1 MRHRF
6 GSGVRHNGMLYAH
19 ARHRLMDIS
28 NKRWLLPDGVQ
39 ETLPPDAAAV
49 EALRHDILQLFHR
62 WGYDL
67 VMPAMIEYMD
77 SLLTGTAHS
86 LDTRTFALV
95 DQLSGKQMGVR
106 SDMTPQVARID
117 AHLLADSALQQRV
130 ARLCYCGHLLHA
142 IGDGINSS
150 RTPLQIGAEI
160 FGSDAISADV
170 EVVSLMVST
179 LHAVG
184 LTEVSIDVGHV
195 GIFRNLVRDTGLDSE
210 QESMLFDMLQ
220 RKSIP
225 DLQQY
230 LGKLPLGE
238 RLREQVCQLALLN
251 GDASV
256 FDEARELLQD
266 AAPEVLHSLDYMR
279 CVVQTLQRKY
289 PRTLINCDLA
299 ELRGY
304 SYHTGLV
311 FAAFLP
317 GQGREIARGG
327 RYNDVGKVFGN
338 ARPATGFSAD
348 LLNLY
353 QLCSAGEAESG
364 GILAPNLDDEKLAE
378 SIRQLRADGQRV
390 LLDLTDGQVAARE
403 QGCDRQLQQIDGAW
417 AVIEG

>member
-1 MRHRF
+1 MTS
-6 GSGVRHNGMLYAH
+6 GS
-19 ARHRLMDIS
+19 S
-28 NKRWLLPDGVQ
+28 KRWLLPDGAQ

-49 EALRHDILQLFHR
+49 EALRHEILQVFHR

-67 VMPAMIEYMD
+67 VMPAMIEYLD

-86 LDTRTFALV
+86 LDTKTFALV
-95 DQLSGKQMGVR
+95 DQLSGRQMGVR

-117 AHLLADSALQQRV
+117 AHRLADDAQAHRV

-170 EVVSLMVST
+170 EVVSLMVAT

-184 LTEVSIDVGHV
+184 LGRISLDLGHV
-195 GIFRNLVRDTGLDSE
+195 GVFRSLVKQTSLDAE
-210 QESMLFDMLQ
+210 QENRLFDMLQ

-225 DLQQY
+225 DLKTYLQQ
-230 LGKLPLGE
+230 LPLDD
-238 RLREQVCQLALLN
+238 RQREQFCQLALLN
-251 GDASV
+251 GDV
-256 FDEARELLQD
+256 DVIDEARKIYADAPDETLTTLDSLQQ
-266 AAPEVLHSLDYMR
+266 VTRSL
-279 CVVQTLQRKY
+279 QAKY
-289 PRTLINCDLA
+289 PQTPIHCDLS

-327 RYNDVGKVFGN
+327 RYDDVGEVFGN

-353 QLCSAGEAESG
+353 QLCGAIGDMPR
-364 GILAPNLDDEKLAE
+364 GILAPDDDDHELNAAIE
-378 SIRQLRADGQRV
+378 QLRAAGERV
-390 LLDLTDGQVAARE
+390 VIDLTGGKSPAGE
-403 QGCDRQLQQIDGAW
+403 QQCDRRLVNKDGGW
-417 AVIEG
+417 RVDRVK

>member
-1 MRHRF
+1 
-6 GSGVRHNGMLYAH
+6 VAT
-19 ARHRLMDIS
+19 S

-49 EALRHDILQLFHR
+49 ESLRHEILQVFGR

-117 AHLLADSALQQRV
+117 AHLLADSAKQQRV

-142 IGDGINSS
+142 IGDGITSS

-160 FGSDAISADV
+160 FGSDSISADV
-170 EVVSLMVST
+170 EVLSLMVAT
-179 LHAVG
+179 LHGVG
-184 LTEVSIDVGHV
+184 LSDISIDVGHV
-195 GIFRNLVRDTGLDSE
+195 GIFRNLVKNTDIDND
-210 QESMLFDMLQ
+210 QEARLFDMLQ

-230 LGKLPLGE
+230 LQGLPLSPE
-238 RLREQVCQLALLN
+238 RSQQICQLALLN
-251 GDASV
+251 GDVSV
-256 FDEARELLQD
+256 IDEARERYQD
-266 AAPEVLHSLDYMR
+266 VGSEMLASLDTMQN
-279 CVVQTLQRKY
+279 VVEALQVKY
-289 PRTLINCDLA
+289 PHTLINCDLA

-327 RYNDVGKVFGN
+327 RYNDVGEVFGN

-353 QLCSAGEAESG
+353 QLCNVASG
-364 GILAPNLDDEKLAE
+364 IPTGILAPDQRDTELAE
-378 SIRQLRADGQRV
+378 LIELLRSQGERV
-390 LLDLTDGQVAARE
+390 VVDLTEAAAGAIDQNCNRHII
-403 QGCDRQLQQIDGAW
+403 RVDGAW
-417 AVIEG
+417 TVKGV

>member
-1 MRHRF
+1 M
-6 GSGVRHNGMLYAH
+6 SEL
-19 ARHRLMDIS
+19 S

-39 ETLPPDAAAV
+39 ETLPPDALAV
-49 EALRHDILQLFHR
+49 ESLRFGILQIFHR

-67 VMPAMIEYMD
+67 VMPAMIEYID

-117 AHLLADSALQQRV
+117 AHLLEDDARQQRIS
-130 ARLCYCGHLLHA
+130 RLCYCGHLLHA
-142 IGDGINSS
+142 IGDGITSN

-160 FGSDAISADV
+160 FGSDSISADV
-170 EVVSLMVST
+170 EVVSLMIAT

-184 LTEVSIDVGHV
+184 LHNVSIDIGHV
-195 GIFRNLVRDTGLDSE
+195 GIFRNLVKNTGLDSE
-210 QESMLFDMLQ
+210 QENQLFAMLQ

-225 DLQQY
+225 DLQAY
-230 LGKLPLGE
+230 LQQLQLGDQ
-238 RLREQVCQLALLN
+238 LCEQLCQLALLN
-251 GDASV
+251 GDITV
-256 FDEARELLQD
+256 IDEARKLYADAGDELL
-266 AAPEVLHSLDYMR
+266 ATLDYMHE
-279 CVVQTLQRKY
+279 VVRSLQQKY
-289 PRTLINCDLA
+289 PDTLIHCDLS

-327 RYNDVGKVFGN
+327 RYDDVGKVFGN

-353 QLCSAGEAESG
+353 QLGGAGGQFEAGILVPDKDDPALAELILQLRDAGE
-364 GILAPNLDDEKLAE
+364 
-378 SIRQLRADGQRV
+378 RV
-390 LLDLTDGQVAARE
+390 VVDLTQGKSSAA
-403 QGCDRQLQQIDGAW
+403 DQQCNRLAMRANGAW
-417 AVIEG
+417 IVEEV

>member
-1 MRHRF
+1 MT
-6 GSGVRHNGMLYAH
+6 AT
-19 ARHRLMDIS
+19 S
-28 NKRWLLPDGVQ
+28 NKRWQLPDGVQ

-49 EALRHDILQLFHR
+49 EALRHEILQVFHR
-62 WGYDL
+62 WGYEL

-117 AHLLADSALQQRV
+117 AHLLADSARQHRV

-142 IGDGINSS
+142 TSDGLTSS

-184 LTEVSIDVGHV
+184 LTEASIDVGHV
-195 GIFRNLVRDTGLDSE
+195 GIFRNLVKNYGLDRD
-210 QESMLFDMLQ
+210 QESRLFDMLQ

-230 LGKLPLGE
+230 LQSLALTDE
-238 RLREQVCQLALLN
+238 MREHICHLALLN
-251 GDASV
+251 GDISV
-256 FDEARELLQD
+256 IDEARKLYRNAGAELM
-266 AAPEVLHSLDYMR
+266 ASLDYMHS
-279 CVVQTLQRKY
+279 VVSTLQRKY
-289 PRTLINCDLA
+289 PQTLVNCDLA

-327 RYNDVGKVFGN
+327 RYNDVGEVFGN

-353 QLCSAGEAESG
+353 QLCGAGEREQK
-364 GILAPNLDDEKLAE
+364 GILASDQDDEALALL
-378 SIRQLRADGQRV
+378 IQQLRADGERV
-390 LLDLTDGQVAARE
+390 IVDLTDAKLGAVDQH
-403 QGCDRQLQQIDGAW
+403 CDRRIIQVDGAW
-417 AVIEG
+417 TVKEV

>member
-1 MRHRF
+1 MTVT
-6 GSGVRHNGMLYAH
+6 ST
-19 ARHRLMDIS
+19 S

-49 EALRHDILQLFHR
+49 EALRHEILQVFHR
-62 WGYDL
+62 WGYEL

-117 AHLLADSALQQRV
+117 AHLLADSARQHRV
-130 ARLCYCGHLLHA
+130 APLCYCGHLLHA
-142 IGDGINSS
+142 IGDGITSS

-184 LTEVSIDVGHV
+184 LSEASIDVGHV
-195 GIFRNLVRDTGLDSE
+195 GIFRNLVKNTGLDKD
-210 QESMLFDMLQ
+210 QESQLFDMLQ

-230 LGKLPLGE
+230 LQTLPLSDE
-238 RLREQVCQLALLN
+238 MREHICHLALLN
-251 GDASV
+251 GDVSV
-256 FDEARELLQD
+256 IDEARKLYRNAGAELM
-266 AAPEVLHSLDYMR
+266 ASLDYMHR
-279 CVVQTLQRKY
+279 VVSTLQRKY
-289 PRTLINCDLA
+289 PRTLVNCDLA

-311 FAAFLP
+311 FSAFLP

-327 RYNDVGKVFGN
+327 RYNDVGEVFGN

-353 QLCSAGEAESG
+353 QLCGAGEQAQK
-364 GILAPNLDDEKLAE
+364 GILAPDRDDETLALLIE
-378 SIRQLRADGQRV
+378 QLRTDGERV
-390 LLDLTDGQVAARE
+390 VVDLTDTMLAAAD
-403 QGCDRQLQQIDGAW
+403 QHCDRQILQVDGAW
-417 AVIEG
+417 MVTEV

>member
-1 MRHRF
+1 M
-6 GSGVRHNGMLYAH
+6 SEL
-19 ARHRLMDIS
+19 S

-39 ETLPPDAAAV
+39 ETLPPDALAV
-49 EALRHDILQLFHR
+49 ESLRHSILQTFHR

-67 VMPAMIEYMD
+67 VMPAMIEYID

-117 AHLLADSALQQRV
+117 AHLLADDAQQQRV
-130 ARLCYCGHLLHA
+130 SRLCYCGHLLHA
-142 IGDGINSS
+142 IGDGLTSS

-160 FGSDAISADV
+160 FGSDSISADV
-170 EVVSLMVST
+170 EVVSLMVAT

-184 LTEVSIDVGHV
+184 LHNVSIDIGHV
-195 GIFRNLVRDTGLDSE
+195 GIFRSLVKNTGLDSE
-210 QESMLFDMLQ
+210 QENRLFDMLQ

-225 DLQQY
+225 DLQDY
-230 LGKLPLGE
+230 LQQLPL
-238 RLREQVCQLALLN
+238 RDHLCEQLCQLTLLN
-251 GDASV
+251 GDITV
-256 FDEARELLQD
+256 IDEARELYSD
-266 AAPEVLHSLDYMR
+266 AGDELSASLDYMHE
-279 CVVQTLQRKY
+279 VVQSLQQKY
-289 PRTLINCDLA
+289 PGTLINCDLS

-353 QLCSAGEAESG
+353 QLGGAAGQFEA
-364 GILAPNLDDEKLAE
+364 GILAPGNDDAALADL
-378 SIRQLRADGQRV
+378 ILQLRDAGERV
-390 LLDLTDGQVAARE
+390 VVDLTQAKGSAA
-403 QGCDRQLQQIDGAW
+403 DQQCNRVVVQSNGVW
-417 AVIEG
+417 TVNEV

>member
-1 MRHRF
+1 MQAN
-6 GSGVRHNGMLYAH
+6 S
-19 ARHRLMDIS
+19 
-28 NKRWLLPDGVQ
+28 KRWLLPDGVQ
-39 ETLPPDAAAV
+39 ETLPPDAQAV
-49 EALRHDILQLFHR
+49 ESLRHEILQIFDR

-86 LDTRTFALV
+86 LDTRTFSLV

-117 AHLLADSALQQRV
+117 AHLLADDARHQRV

-142 IGDGINSS
+142 VVDGINSS

-160 FGSDAISADV
+160 FGSDSISADL
-170 EVVSLMVST
+170 EIVSLMVAT

-184 LTEVSIDVGHV
+184 LHEVSLDIGHV
-195 GIFRNLVRDTGLDSE
+195 GIFRSLVRNTALDE
-210 QESMLFDMLQ
+210 AQENRLFDMLQ

-225 DLQQY
+225 DLQDY
-230 LGKLPLGE
+230 LRQLPLDD
-238 RLREQVCQLALLN
+238 RQREQIYRLALLN

-256 FDEARELLQD
+256 IDEARRIYHDAGAELFATLD
-266 AAPEVLHSLDYMR
+266 AMDS
-279 CVVQTLQRKY
+279 VVRALEQKY
-289 PRTLINCDLA
+289 PATPIHCDLS

-317 GQGREIARGG
+317 GQAREIARGG
-327 RYNDVGKVFGN
+327 RYDDVGEVFGN

-353 QLCSAGEAESG
+353 QLCAGAG
-364 GILAPNLDDEKLAE
+364 RFRQGILVPDDPDAGLAGLV
-378 SIRQLRADGQRV
+378 RDLRAQGERV
-390 LLDLTDGQVAARE
+390 VVDLTAGKCSATE
-403 QGCDRQLQQIDGAW
+403 QQCDRIALLQEGAW
-417 AVIEG
+417 VITEA

>member
-1 MRHRF
+1 
-6 GSGVRHNGMLYAH
+6 LTAT
-19 ARHRLMDIS
+19 S
-28 NKRWLLPDGVQ
+28 NKRWQLPDGVQ

-49 EALRHDILQLFHR
+49 EALRHEILQVFHR
-62 WGYDL
+62 WGYEL

-117 AHLLADSALQQRV
+117 AHLLADSARQHRV

-142 IGDGINSS
+142 TSDGLTSS

-184 LTEVSIDVGHV
+184 LTEASIDVGHV
-195 GIFRNLVRDTGLDSE
+195 GIFRNLVKNSGLDRD
-210 QESMLFDMLQ
+210 QESRLFDMLQ

-230 LGKLPLGE
+230 LQSLALTDE
-238 RLREQVCQLALLN
+238 MREHICHLALLN
-251 GDASV
+251 GDISV
-256 FDEARELLQD
+256 IDEARKLYRNAGAELM
-266 AAPEVLHSLDYMR
+266 ASLDYMHS
-279 CVVQTLQRKY
+279 VVSTLQRKY
-289 PRTLINCDLA
+289 PQTLVNCDLA

-327 RYNDVGKVFGN
+327 RYNDVGEVFGN

-353 QLCSAGEAESG
+353 QLCGAGEREQK
-364 GILAPNLDDEKLAE
+364 GILASDQDDEALALL
-378 SIRQLRADGQRV
+378 IQQLRADGERV
-390 LLDLTDGQVAARE
+390 IVDLTDAKLGAVDQH
-403 QGCDRQLQQIDGAW
+403 CDRRIIQVDGAW
-417 AVIEG
+417 TVKEV

>member
-1 MRHRF
+1 MP
-6 GSGVRHNGMLYAH
+6 
-19 ARHRLMDIS
+19 DQS

-39 ETLPPDAAAV
+39 ETLPPDARAV
-49 EALRHDILQLFHR
+49 ESLRFSILQNFHR

-67 VMPAMIEYMD
+67 VMPAMIEYID

-117 AHLLADSALQQRV
+117 AHLLADDARQQRV
-130 ARLCYCGHLLHA
+130 SRLCYCGHLLHA
-142 IGDGINSS
+142 IGDGITSS

-160 FGSDAISADV
+160 FGSDSISADV

-184 LTEVSIDVGHV
+184 LREASIDIGHV
-195 GIFRNLVRDTGLDSE
+195 GIFRSLVKNTDLDSE
-210 QESMLFDMLQ
+210 QENRLFDMLQ

-225 DLQQY
+225 DLQAY
-230 LGKLPLGE
+230 LQQLPLSD
-238 RLREQVCQLALLN
+238 RLAEQLCQLAMLN
-251 GDASV
+251 GDISIV
-256 FDEARELLQD
+256 DEARELYSD
-266 AAPEVLHSLDYMR
+266 AGDEMVAALDYMYE
-279 CVVQTLQRKY
+279 VVQSLQQKY
-289 PRTLINCDLA
+289 PATLINCDLS

-348 LLNLY
+348 LLDLY
-353 QLCSAGEAESG
+353 QLGGAGAQFEPGILVPDDDDAALVDLIEQLREAGE
-364 GILAPNLDDEKLAE
+364 
-378 SIRQLRADGQRV
+378 RV
-390 LLDLTDGQVAARE
+390 VVDLTRGKSNATDQQCNRIV
-403 QGCDRQLQQIDGAW
+403 LQSKGSWI
-417 AVIEG
+417 VNEV

>member
-1 MRHRF
+1 M
-6 GSGVRHNGMLYAH
+6 V
-19 ARHRLMDIS
+19 DKS

-39 ETLPPDAAAV
+39 ETLPPDALAV
-49 EALRHDILQLFHR
+49 ESLRHDILQIFHA

-117 AHLLADSALQQRV
+117 AHLLADDARHQRV
-130 ARLCYCGHLLHA
+130 SRLCYCGHLLHA
-142 IGDGINSS
+142 IGDGITSS

-160 FGSDAISADV
+160 FGSDSIGADV
-170 EVVSLMVST
+170 EVVSLMVTT

-184 LTEVSIDVGHV
+184 LHNISIDIGHV
-195 GIFRNLVRDTGLDSE
+195 GVFRNLVKNTPLDRD
-210 QESMLFDMLQ
+210 QENRLFDMLQ

-225 DLQQY
+225 DLQAY
-230 LGKLPLGE
+230 LQQLPLSDN
-238 RLREQVCQLALLN
+238 LCEQVCQLALLN
-251 GDASV
+251 GDISV
-256 FDEARELLQD
+256 IDEARKLYGDAGDELS
-266 AAPEVLHSLDYMR
+266 ATLDYMYK
-279 CVVQTLQRKY
+279 VVQSLQQKY
-289 PRTLINCDLA
+289 PDTLINCDLA

-327 RYNDVGKVFGN
+327 RYDDVGEVFGN

-353 QLCSAGEAESG
+353 QLCGANGQFIP
-364 GILAPNLDDEKLAE
+364 GILVPDQDDETLADLVQ
-378 SIRQLRADGQRV
+378 QLRAAGERV
-390 LLDLTDGQVAARE
+390 VVDLTQGKSSAVE
-403 QGCDRQLQQIDGAW
+403 QQCNRQAVKSKDAW
-417 AVIEG
+417 IVEEV

>member
-1 MRHRF
+1 LT
-6 GSGVRHNGMLYAH
+6 VN
-19 ARHRLMDIS
+19 S

-49 EALRHDILQLFHR
+49 EALRHEILQVFHR
-62 WGYDL
+62 WGYEL

-117 AHLLADSALQQRV
+117 AHLLADSARQHRV

-142 IGDGINSS
+142 RGDGLTSS

-184 LTEVSIDVGHV
+184 LTEASIDVGHV
-195 GIFRNLVRDTGLDSE
+195 GIFRNLVKNSGLDND
-210 QESMLFDMLQ
+210 QESRLFDMLQ

-230 LGKLPLGE
+230 LHSLPLGDE
-238 RLREQVCQLALLN
+238 MREHICHLALLN
-251 GDASV
+251 GDISV
-256 FDEARELLQD
+256 IDEARKLYRNAGPELM
-266 AAPEVLHSLDYMR
+266 ASIDYMHS
-279 CVVQTLQRKY
+279 VVSTLQHKY
-289 PRTLINCDLA
+289 PQTLINCDLA

-311 FAAFLP
+311 FSAFLP

-327 RYNDVGKVFGN
+327 RYNDVGEVFGN

-353 QLCSAGEAESG
+353 QLCGAGEQEHK
-364 GILAPNLDDEKLAE
+364 GILAPDQGDEALALL
-378 SIRQLRADGQRV
+378 IQQLRADGERV
-390 LLDLTDGQVAARE
+390 VVDLTDAKLGAVDQH
-403 QGCDRQLQQIDGAW
+403 CDRQIIQADGAW
-417 AVIEG
+417 TVKEV

>member
-1 MRHRF
+1 MP
-6 GSGVRHNGMLYAH
+6 SS
-19 ARHRLMDIS
+19 S

-49 EALRHDILQLFHR
+49 EALRRDLLQMFEG
-62 WGYDL
+62 WGYQL
-67 VMPAMIEYMD
+67 VMPAMIEYLD

-86 LDTRTFALV
+86 LDTRTFTLV

-106 SDMTPQVARID
+106 SDMTPQVTRID
-117 AHLLADSALQQRV
+117 AHLLAESEKQHRV
-130 ARLCYCGHLLHA
+130 SRLCYCGHLLHA

-160 FGSDAISADV
+160 FGSESIGADV
-170 EVVSLMVST
+170 EVVSLMVAT

-184 LTEVSIDVGHV
+184 LGEVSIDVGHV
-195 GIFRNLVRDTGLDSE
+195 GIFRSLVADSGLDAE
-210 QESMLFDMLQ
+210 QESLLFDMLQ

-230 LGKLPLGE
+230 LQSLPLAE
-238 RLREQVCQLALLN
+238 RLREQICQLALMN
-251 GDASV
+251 GDISV
-256 FDEARELLQD
+256 IDEAREYYRD
-266 AAPEVLHSLDYMR
+266 AGAELMESLDYMQR
-279 CVVQTLQRKY
+279 VVQSLQRKY
-289 PRTLINCDLA
+289 PGTLINCDLS

-317 GQGREIARGG
+317 GQGSEIARGG
-327 RYNDVGKVFGN
+327 RYDGIGEVFGN

-353 QLCSAGEAESG
+353 QLCGAAGRVRS
-364 GILAPNLDDEKLAE
+364 GILAPDRDDAGLAE
-378 SIRQLRADGQRV
+378 LVARLRADGERV
-390 LLDLTDGQVAARE
+390 VVDLTDARVDAGE
-403 QGCDRQLQQIDGAW
+403 QHCDRQLVQVDGAW
-417 AVIEG
+417 IVKEV

>member
-1 MRHRF
+1 
-6 GSGVRHNGMLYAH
+6 VET
-19 ARHRLMDIS
+19 S

-49 EALRHDILQLFHR
+49 ESLRHEILQVFER

-117 AHLLADSALQQRV
+117 AHLLADSAKQQRV

-142 IGDGINSS
+142 IGDGITSS

-160 FGSDAISADV
+160 FGSDSISADV
-170 EVVSLMVST
+170 EVLSLMVAT
-179 LHAVG
+179 LHGVG
-184 LTEVSIDVGHV
+184 LSEISIDVGHV
-195 GIFRNLVRDTGLDSE
+195 GIFRNLVKNTDIDNH
-210 QESMLFDMLQ
+210 QEARLFDMLQ
-220 RKSIP
+220 RKSTP

-230 LGKLPLGE
+230 LQGLPLSPE
-238 RLREQVCQLALLN
+238 RSQQICQLALLN
-251 GDASV
+251 GDVSV
-256 FDEARELLQD
+256 IDEARERYRDVGSEML
-266 AAPEVLHSLDYMR
+266 ASLDTMQN
-279 CVVQTLQRKY
+279 VVEALQVKY
-289 PRTLINCDLA
+289 PHTLINCDLA

-327 RYNDVGKVFGN
+327 RYNDVGEVFGN

-353 QLCSAGEAESG
+353 QLCNVASG
-364 GILAPNLDDEKLAE
+364 IPTGILAPDQRDTELAE
-378 SIRQLRADGQRV
+378 LIELLRSQGERV
-390 LLDLTDGQVAARE
+390 VVDLTEAAAGAIDQNCNRHII
-403 QGCDRQLQQIDGAW
+403 RVDGAW
-417 AVIEG
+417 TVKGV

>member
-1 MRHRF
+1 L
-6 GSGVRHNGMLYAH
+6 SST
-19 ARHRLMDIS
+19 S

-49 EALRHDILQLFHR
+49 EALRHDILQVFQR

-117 AHLLADSALQQRV
+117 AHLLADSARQHRV
-130 ARLCYCGHLLHA
+130 SRLCYCGHLLHA

-160 FGSDAISADV
+160 FGSDSISADV
-170 EVVSLMVST
+170 EVVSLMVAT

-195 GIFRNLVRDTGLDSE
+195 GIFRNLVKDTGLDVE
-210 QESMLFDMLQ
+210 QESLLFDMLQ

-230 LGKLPLGE
+230 LQTLPLSQL
-238 RLREQVCQLALLN
+238 LREQVCRLALFN
-251 GDASV
+251 GDVSV
-256 FDEARELLQD
+256 VDEARDYYRD
-266 AAPEVLHSLDYMR
+266 AGVDVMASLDSMHR
-279 CVVQTLQRKY
+279 VVQSLQRKY
-289 PRTLINCDLA
+289 PHTLINCDLS

-317 GQGREIARGG
+317 GQGSEIARGG

-353 QLCSAGEAESG
+353 QLCGDEGGSFSA
-364 GILAPNLDDEKLAE
+364 ILAPEHDDVDLTEA
-378 SIRQLRADGQRV
+378 IRQLRTAGERV
-390 LLDLTDGQVAARE
+390 VVDLTEGKVGANE
-403 QGCDRQLQQIDGAW
+403 QQCDRQLTCIDGVW
-417 AVIEG
+417 KVQVLFQGDIDGFSES

>member
-1 MRHRF
+1 MT
-6 GSGVRHNGMLYAH
+6 LKY
-19 ARHRLMDIS
+19 

-39 ETLPPDAAAV
+39 ETLPPDAQAV
-49 EALRHDILQLFHR
+49 ESLRHDILRIFHN

-67 VMPAMIEYMD
+67 VMPAMIEYRD

-117 AHLLADSALQQRV
+117 AHLLRDDARHHRV
-130 ARLCYCGHLLHA
+130 SRLCYCGHLLHA

-150 RTPLQIGAEI
+150 RTPIQIGAEI

-170 EVVSLMVST
+170 EVVSLMVAT

-184 LTEVSIDVGHV
+184 LHDISLDLGHV
-195 GIFRNLVRDTGLDSE
+195 GIFRSLVKNTGLDAE
-210 QESMLFDMLQ
+210 QENCLFDMLQ

-225 DLQQY
+225 DLEGY
-230 LGKLPLGE
+230 LRQLPLDDAQ
-238 RLREQVCQLALLN
+238 RDQFYQLALLN

-256 FDEARELLQD
+256 IEEARRLYRD
-266 AAPEVLHSLDYMR
+266 ATDDLFITLDTIAS
-279 CVVQTLQRKY
+279 VVQSLQQKY
-289 PRTLINCDLA
+289 PGTSIHCDLS

-311 FAAFLP
+311 FAAFMP

-327 RYNDVGKVFGN
+327 RYDDIGEVFGN

-353 QLCSAGEAESG
+353 QLCGAGGGAPSGILVPDDDDPALLQLVQERRAAGERVVVDLSRG
-364 GILAPNLDDEKLAE
+364 GSK
-378 SIRQLRADGQRV
+378 
-390 LLDLTDGQVAARE
+390 ARD
-403 QGCDRQLQQIDGAW
+403 QQCDRQAVLQQGSWIIKE
-417 AVIEG
+417 V

>member
-1 MRHRF
+1 M
-6 GSGVRHNGMLYAH
+6 SLK
-19 ARHRLMDIS
+19 S
-28 NKRWLLPDGVQ
+28 SKPWLLPDGVQ
-39 ETLPPDAAAV
+39 ETLPPDALAV
-49 EALRHDILQLFHR
+49 ESLRHRILKIFHD

-95 DQLSGKQMGVR
+95 DQLSGRQMGVR

-117 AHLLADSALQQRV
+117 AHLLADDARHHRV
-130 ARLCYCGHLLHA
+130 SRLCYCGHLLHA
-142 IGDGINSS
+142 IGDGIDSS

-160 FGSDAISADV
+160 FGSDSISADV
-170 EVVSLMVST
+170 EIISLMVAT

-184 LTEVSIDVGHV
+184 LEQVSLDLGHV
-195 GIFRNLVRDTGLDSE
+195 GIFRGLVKNTALDAE
-210 QESMLFDMLQ
+210 QENRLFDMLQ

-225 DLQQY
+225 DLQGY
-230 LGKLPLGE
+230 LQQLPLTE
-238 RLREQVCQLALLN
+238 RQSEQIYQLALLN

-256 FDEARELLQD
+256 IDEARGLYRD
-266 AAPEVLHSLDYMR
+266 APGEVFAALDYLER
-279 CVVQTLQRKY
+279 TVQSLGRKY
-289 PRTLINCDLA
+289 PNTPIHCDLS

-327 RYNDVGKVFGN
+327 RYDDVGKVFGN

-353 QLCSAGEAESG
+353 LLCAKPGDYSP
-364 GILAPNLDDEKLAE
+364 GILVPDSEDSGLLELIG
-378 SIRQLRADGQRV
+378 SLRADGERV
-390 LLDLTDGQVAARE
+390 VVDLSGGNSSARDQHCNRVAISE
-403 QGCDRQLQQIDGAW
+403 NGSWIIKE
-417 AVIEG
+417 V

>member
-1 MRHRF
+1 MV
-6 GSGVRHNGMLYAH
+6 ST
-19 ARHRLMDIS
+19 S
-28 NKRWLLPDGVQ
+28 SKRWLLPDGVQ

-49 EALRHDILQLFHR
+49 EALRHEILQVFGR

-117 AHLLADSALQQRV
+117 AHLLADSAKRHRV
-130 ARLCYCGHLLHA
+130 SRLCYCGHLLHA
-142 IGDGINSS
+142 IGDGLAAS

-160 FGSDAISADV
+160 FGSDSISADV
-170 EVVSLMVST
+170 EVVSLMVAT
-179 LHAVG
+179 LHSVG
-184 LTEVSIDVGHV
+184 LSSVSIDVGHV
-195 GIFRNLVRDTGLDSE
+195 GIFRNLVKNTALDDD
-210 QESMLFDMLQ
+210 QESRLFDMLQ

-230 LGKLPLGE
+230 VPSLPLSPE
-238 RLREQVCQLALLN
+238 RRQQICQLALLN
-251 GDASV
+251 GDQTI
-256 FDEARELLQD
+256 FDEARKLYHDAGVELL
-266 AAPEVLHSLDYMR
+266 ASLDYMQK
-279 CVVQTLQRKY
+279 VVTSLQAKY
-289 PRTLINCDLA
+289 PHTLINCDLA

-327 RYNDVGKVFGN
+327 RYNDVGEVFGN

-348 LLNLY
+348 LLSVY
-353 QLCSAGEAESG
+353 QLCGG
-364 GILAPNLDDEKLAE
+364 DGRIPPGILAPDED
-378 SIRQLRADGQRV
+378 DGQLAGLIGSLREQGERV
-390 LLDLTDGQVAARE
+390 VVDLTDARVDAGD
-403 QGCDRQLQQIDGAW
+403 QHCNRQIIQA
-417 AVIEG
+417 EGVWTVREV